1 MPVLNAQE
9 LKVLKRLVVGFNDCC
24 YNFRGLSRHTR
35 LKRAD
40 VRRAC
45 RSLARKG
52 FARYERAL
60 WNEDGGP
67 AGAGYGATR
76 AGYDLLTDPQWQ

>member
-1 MPVLNAQE
+1 MPILNAHE
-9 LKVLKRLVVGFNDCC
+9 AKVLKWLASAFGDCC
-24 YNFRGLSRHTR
+24 YNFRGLCRHTH
-35 LKRAD
+35 LKRAE

-76 AGYDLLTDPQWQ
+76 AGYELITDPQWQ